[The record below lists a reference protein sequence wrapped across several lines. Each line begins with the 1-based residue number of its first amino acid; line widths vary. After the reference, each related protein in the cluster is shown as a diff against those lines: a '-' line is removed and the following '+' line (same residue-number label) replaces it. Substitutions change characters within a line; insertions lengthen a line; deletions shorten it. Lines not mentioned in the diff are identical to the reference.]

1 VGSCFT
7 FKIKADFSELDF
19 SDASIPLSQIANKV
33 ADEAQKNIR
42 TQTNLDG
49 STYQPLSVKTIA
61 AKRRAKSAYPRRAL
75 YRKGIMYKAIY
86 AYKIRKNAFAV
97 SIKAIGKPS
106 RKRIGQI
113 HQEEAPVKRTF
124 LGMNTKTINWAIARM
139 ERWFNETKQ
148 KAVKRTYSTTY

>member
-1 VGSCFT
+1 MGSCFT

-75 YRKGIMYKAIY
+75 YRKGILYKAIHV
-86 AYKIRKNAFAV
+86 YKLSKNAFAIGV
-97 SIKAIGKPS
+97 SPRGVPP
-106 RKRIGQI
+106 RDRIGQI
-113 HQEEAPVKRTF
+113 HQEIGPVIRTF

-139 ERWFNETKQ
+139 DRWFVEIK
-148 KAVKRTYSTTY
+148 KKSVKRTYSVTY